1 MGSPSL
7 AELIDAGWPCAG
19 QVLGDKATG
28 FSSVDLACIWTCPAS
43 CNGLQTA
50 RNALLALLQQA
61 KQQARQQAQQA
72 TTPRGVAYALPPQQQ
87 AGGYR
92 PQVSTLPLH
101 SGVTL
106 PSPTHTT
113 AGCPALVAVLN
124 REMLL

>member
-1 MGSPSL
+1 MHLDMPCILQWPSPALPVSS
-7 AELIDAGWPCAG
+7 AAGAPCKG
-19 QVLGDKATG
+19 LLEPTEATPQTG
-28 FSSVDLACIWTCPAS
+28 
-43 CNGLQTA
+43 GLQTA

-113 AGCPALVAVLN
+113 ASCPALVAVLN